1 MNAALWT
8 LNDMVPKIVV
18 TNGDLDV
25 HGMARYFE
33 ETHRDELV
41 DVVRFLRKFVSGT
54 RVGDLKRL
62 AGGWTEL
69 AALDSERAAARSR
82 KDFKEG
88 DRITNELAK
97 IGVAARDAKNARTGE
112 IETTWEV
119 AQ

>member
-1 MNAALWT
+1 MNVGLWT
-8 LNDMVPKIVV
+8 LHDMVPKIVV

-33 ETHRDELV
+33 QMHREESV

-54 RVGDLKRL
+54 RVGDLQRL
-62 AGGWTEL
+62 ASGWSEL
-69 AALDSERAAARSR
+69 SALDSERSAARNR

-88 DRITNELAK
+88 DRITGELAK

-119 AQ
+119 AR